1 MAIKIGRDI
10 TSAQTVEEAL
20 RLAELDWTVEKNQT
34 FANRALFGSLN
45 LVQSEKFVS
54 IMRSDT
60 GEEFAHPTTRYE
72 VVQNLDSFKWVENLT
87 AEGAT
92 FWRAGSFR
100 GGRKTFM
107 IVKLPLPLTL
117 SQGDTIERAVIITSS
132 HDSSSGIKANWLPFR
147 IECSNVIAAA
157 IASAPMVFRHTVAVR
172 NGISPEL
179 AREMLFNADV
189 FYDAFYK
196 RANALSSAPFTD
208 GDMETLID
216 TIFQT
221 ERVSNNRI
229 RRSNDFLYES
239 LIQNFRNGRETYGS
253 TMWDAYNAICEYLDY
268 QRPIGNRTETF
279 GESEDGEV
287 RDERYYNS
295 LVSASRYGG
304 VRIRNNTMEYL
315 SERLTEYEGYI
326 QSGV

>member
-10 TSAQTVEEAL
+10 TSAKTVEEAI

-45 LVQSEKFVS
+45 LVESENFVS

-60 GEEFAHPTTRYE
+60 GEEFAHPTKRYE
-72 VVQNLDSFKWVENLT
+72 VVQNIDSFKWVEHLT

-92 FWRAGSFR
+92 FWRGGYFR

-107 IVKLPLPLTL
+107 IVKLPIPLTL

-147 IECSNVIAAA
+147 VQCSNVIGAA

-172 NGISPEL
+172 DGISPEL
-179 AREMLFNADV
+179 AREMLFNAEI
-189 FYDAFYK
+189 FYDAFYQ
-196 RANALSSAPFTD
+196 RANSLASAPFTD
-208 GDMETLID
+208 GEMEQLVTD
-216 TIFQT
+216 VFGV
-221 ERVSNNRI
+221 ERISNDRT
-229 RRSNDFLYES
+229 RRSNDFLFES

-253 TMWDAYNAICEYLDY
+253 TMWDAFNAVCEYLDY
-268 QRPIGNRTETF
+268 QRPIGNRTDTF
-279 GESEDGEV
+279 GESEDAEI
-287 RDERYYNS
+287 RDERHYNS
-295 LVSASRYGG
+295 IVSASRYGG
-304 VRIRNNTMEYL
+304 VRIRNTTMEYL
-315 SERLTEYEGYI
+315 SEKLTDREGYI
-326 QSGV
+326 HRGV

>member
-10 TSAQTVEEAL
+10 TSATNIQEAISL
-20 RLAELDWTVEKNQT
+20 SGLDWTVEKNQT
-34 FANRALFGSLN
+34 FANRHPNEGLN
-45 LVQSEKFVS
+45 LVESEKFVS

-60 GEEFAHPTTRYE
+60 GEEFAHPTKRYE
-72 VVQNLDSFKWVENLT
+72 VVQNVDSFKWVEHLT

-107 IVKLPLPLTL
+107 IVKLPIPLTL

-147 IECSNVIAAA
+147 IQCSNVIGAA
-157 IASAPMVFRHTVAVR
+157 ISSAPMVFRHTVAVR

-179 AREMLFNADV
+179 AREMLFNAEI
-189 FYDAFYK
+189 FYDAFYQ
-196 RANALSSAPFTD
+196 RANGLSSAPFTD
-208 GDMETLID
+208 GEMELLVSH
-216 TIFQT
+216 IFKI
-221 ERVSNNRI
+221 ERRSGERT
-229 RRSNDFLYES
+229 RRSNDFLFDS
-239 LIQNFRNGRETYGS
+239 LIQNFRNGRGTYGS
-253 TMWDAYNAICEYLDY
+253 TMWDAFNAVCEYLDY

-279 GESEDGEV
+279 GEYEDEEI

-295 LVSASRYGG
+295 IVSASRQGG
-304 VRIRNNTMEYL
+304 VTIRNATMDYL
-315 SERLTEYEGYI
+315 SERLTGREGYI
-326 QSGV
+326 HSGV